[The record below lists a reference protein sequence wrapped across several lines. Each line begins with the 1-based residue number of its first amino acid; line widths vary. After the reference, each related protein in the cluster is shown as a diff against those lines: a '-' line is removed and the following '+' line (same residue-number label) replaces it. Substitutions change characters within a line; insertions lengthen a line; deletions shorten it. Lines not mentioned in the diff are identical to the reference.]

1 MQYRKGNK
9 HSNKPIKFIGDKV
22 MAIKTKTELYITSI
36 KDRVI
41 ARNKQQNKVYELIIK
56 AYETMIPIIEKF
68 DNKQCNVK
76 ITRAICEEISDS
88 FYLSKVSNNRVEFG
102 FNGNERLITL
112 NEKFI
117 GYVDNTSDRFDIVT
131 NENNKVIASETIK
144 VINRNIGYIKTWIEK
159 YDYMINNYD
168 KIIEASEKF
177 EKAFNEYI
185 EVVPTEL
192 LLTNSYLTNNFRL

>member
-1 MQYRKGNK
+1 MK
-9 HSNKPIKFIGDKV
+9 S
-22 MAIKTKTELYITSI
+22 KTELYITSI
-36 KDRVI
+36 KDKVI
-41 ARNKQQNKVYELIIK
+41 ARDIQQNKVYGLIIK

-76 ITRAICEEISDS
+76 IERAINEAIKPLYES
-88 FYLSKVSNNRVEFG
+88 FYCNKAYNRISFG

-117 GYVDNTSDRFDIVT
+117 GYIAYNSDRFDIVT
-131 NENNKVIASETIK
+131 NADNRVIASETIK
-144 VINRNIGYIKTWIEK
+144 IINRNIDHIKSWIEK
-159 YDYMINNYD
+159 YDYMTNNYD

-177 EKAFNEYI
+177 EKAFDEYI
-185 EVVPTEL
+185 KVVPTEL